1 MAKRLFVV
9 LAVSLA
15 ILLPRA
21 TWSADAKEAADLAA
35 ELATGESA
43 ARDNAEKKLRNLGA
57 AAIPALRAAKAEK
70 DEAAARVRNVLTDIA
85 LDVAKVD
92 PADATMLHEIARE
105 EGKGKRYSNAE
116 RLYRRAQKLFERL
129 KDDAGDRGDRAKK
142 REFDDMA
149 NICDRMKDKA
159 GRKLKGETH
168 TGVNLGFVRLG
179 VEHDNSDDWE

>member
-1 MAKRLFVV
+1 MTQRLLVL

-15 ILLPRA
+15 ALLPRGS
-21 TWSADAKEAADLAA
+21 WSADGKEAADLAA

-43 ARDNAEKKLRNLGA
+43 ARDNAEKKLRDLGA
-57 AAIPALRAAKAEK
+57 AAIPALRAAK
-70 DEAAARVRNVLTDIA
+70 
-85 LDVAKVD
+85 VD
-92 PADATMLHEIARE
+92 PADAAMLHEIARD

-142 REFDDMA
+142 REFDEKA
-149 NICDRMKDKA
+149 ELCDRMKDKA
-159 GRKLKGETH
+159 GRKLKGESH

-179 VEHDNSDDWE
+179 VEHDMSDDWE

>member
-1 MAKRLFVV
+1 MAKHLLVL
-9 LAVSLA
+9 LAVLLA
-15 ILLPRA
+15 ALLPSA
-21 TWSADAKEAADLAA
+21 AWSADGKEAADLAT

-43 ARDNAEKKLRNLGA
+43 ARDNAEKKLRDLGA
-57 AAIPALRAAKAEK
+57 AAIPALRAAKPEK
-70 DEAAARVRNVLTDIA
+70 DEAVTRVRNVLTDIA

-92 PADATMLHEIARE
+92 PADAAMLHEIARD

-142 REFDDMA
+142 RDFDEKA
-149 NICDRMKDKA
+149 ELCDRMKDKA

-179 VEHDNSDDWE
+179 VEHDNSDEWE